1 MRIDAMAIDL
11 ETPARYLKGVGP
23 RRAGIL
29 EGAHIHTAGD
39 LLRYLPFRYE
49 DRSRFLEIRSL
60 RADQECVIQTTVL
73 VAGGYTTSR
82 QGTKIFEVLVRDGSG
97 SMPVKFFNQQY
108 LSKVFKRGQS
118 VVFYGVPKF
127 DRFSNSL
134 SMLNPDFEI
143 LGEESDPTLH
153 TGRIVPIYRRIED
166 MSSRVLR
173 QIIFKLIQ
181 DLEPDLEDPLPG
193 ALRKRWKFPGLRD
206 SFRQVHFPD
215 SGGPEENAVLLAK
228 LAQHQTPAFRRLI
241 FEEFFLFQRGLQ
253 LIRRRRLAIAKN
265 HHITINDRVRDRL
278 KSLLPFHLTGAQ
290 KRVLKEIVDDL
301 RATKPM
307 SRLLQGD
314 VGSGKT
320 IVALLSAAVV
330 IENGY
335 QVCLMA
341 PTELLAEQ
349 HYRTST
355 QVLEAAGYR
364 VELLTSATK
373 KREREALHA
382 RLKAGEVDL
391 LVGTHA
397 LIQGT
402 VEFRELA
409 LAIID
414 EQHRFGVLQRSRLME
429 KGSQPDTLVMTATP
443 IPRSLALTVY
453 GDLDVSVL
461 DELPPGRQPVKTVI
475 KAEQSRDEV
484 YRVIRKHLEQDR
496 QVYIVYPLVEE
507 SAGIDLKAAT
517 EMAEHLSLDVFP
529 DFRVGLMHGRL
540 KSKDKD
546 ELMAEFLAGSVRILV
561 STTVIE
567 VGIDVPNASVM
578 VIEHAER
585 FGLSQLHQLRGRI
598 GRGRDPGLCILLVDR
613 VSSKEAYER
622 LEIMR
627 RTNDGFVIAEKDLE
641 IRGPGQFAGTRQ
653 SGMPEFFI
661 GNVLKDRRLLEMAR
675 REAEQYVAALDPS
688 DPDSEREM
696 ARLAAE
702 WKDRYGLFQIG

>member
-1 MRIDAMAIDL
+1 MAIDL
-11 ETPARYLKGVGP
+11 DTPARYLKGVGP
-23 RRAGIL
+23 RRARIL
-29 EGAHIHTAGD
+29 EGARILTAGD

-49 DRSRFLEIRSL
+49 DRSRFLEIGSL
-60 RADQECVIQTTVL
+60 RADQEAVIQTTVL
-73 VAGGYTTSR
+73 VSGCYTTSR
-82 QGTKIFEVLVRDGSG
+82 QGTKIFEVLVRDRSG

-108 LSKVFKRGQS
+108 LSKVFKRGQT
-118 VVFYGVPKF
+118 VVFFGLPRFDKF
-127 DRFSNSL
+127 SHSL

-143 LGEESDPTLH
+143 VGEETDSTVH

-166 MSSRVLR
+166 MSTRVFR
-173 QIIFKLIQ
+173 QIIFKLIE
-181 DLEPDLEDPLPG
+181 DLEPELEDPLPEE
-193 ALRKRWKFPGLRD
+193 LRKRWKFPGLRD

-215 SGGPEENAVLLAK
+215 GGSPEENNALMAK
-228 LAQHQTPAFRRLI
+228 LAQHRTPAFRRLI

-253 LIRRRRLAIAKN
+253 LNRRRRLAASKN
-265 HHITINDRVRDRL
+265 HQITIDDRVRDRL
-278 KSLLPFHLTGAQ
+278 KGLLPFHLTAAQ
-290 KRVLKEIVDDL
+290 RRVLKEIVDDL
-301 RATKPM
+301 RESRPM

-330 IENGY
+330 IENGC

-355 QVLEAAGYR
+355 RVLEASGYR

-373 KREREALHA
+373 KRDREGLLA
-382 RLKAGEVDL
+382 RLSEGDVDL

-402 VEFRELA
+402 VEFQNLA

-414 EQHRFGVLQRSRLME
+414 EQHRFGVLQRSRLMQ
-429 KGSQPDTLVMTATP
+429 KGARPDTLVMTATP

-475 KAEQSRDEV
+475 KGERSREEV
-484 YRVIRKHLEQDR
+484 YQVIRKYLEQGR
-496 QVYIVYPLVEE
+496 QIYIVYPLVEE
-507 SAGIDLKAAT
+507 SAKMDLKAAT
-517 EMAEHLSLDVFP
+517 EMAEHLSLDIFP

-546 ELMAEFLAGSVRILV
+546 ELMAEFLEGSVRMLV

-567 VGIDVPNASVM
+567 VGIDVPNASIM

-598 GRGRDPGLCILLVDR
+598 GRGSNAGLCILLVDK

-627 RTNDGFVIAEKDLE
+627 RTNDGFIIAEKDLE
-641 IRGPGQFAGTRQ
+641 IRGPGEFVGTRQ

-661 GNVLKDRRLLEMAR
+661 GNVLKDRKLLEMAR

-688 DPDSEREM
+688 DPDSRREM